1 MSIEV
6 GERTNPSQRGPETGR
21 NAAVISPKL
30 IIWSPFP
37 FELGLCPLP
46 TCHLANVS
54 PRGSAAHEPIL
65 VHTAF
70 TDTCNPFTLKTTL
83 ILFSALS
90 FLGYGLG
97 CFFSDY
103 LKGEFRRYQLSA
115 QCQLVGA
122 LQCAAALGL
131 LAGFEIPWLGQAAA
145 GGLALMM
152 LVALGVRIKIRDSVG
167 QMLPALGYLA
177 LNAYLCVAGF

>member
-1 MSIEV
+1 
-6 GERTNPSQRGPETGR
+6 
-21 NAAVISPKL
+21 
-30 IIWSPFP
+30 
-37 FELGLCPLP
+37 
-46 TCHLANVS
+46 
-54 PRGSAAHEPIL
+54 
-65 VHTAF
+65 
-70 TDTCNPFTLKTTL
+70 LKTSL

-97 CFFSDY
+97 CFYSDY
-103 LKGEFRRYQLSA
+103 FKGEFRRYQLSA

-177 LNAYLCVAGF
+177 LNAYLCIAGF